1 MSKAPPT
8 LGNKR
13 KKILLLLA
21 GSPGTGKTYL
31 LNLLYQR
38 FPDMYVVTPDEAK
51 VYYADDLGFNDL
63 TERAEQERTKVWPF
77 YYKALDLYMEAGKKL
92 VVSEY
97 PFSFKQKDKLQD
109 LAERYGYEVVTI
121 RLVAD
126 FETLWQRRY
135 RRDRE
140 PGRHLSFILA
150 SYHYGDTLTDL
161 SKATNHITR
170 EEFYRV
176 VTDRQYD
183 RFQLGELHEVDVS
196 DFAKVDYTDLLDLI
210 EDKVKNDN

>member
-1 MSKAPPT
+1 
-8 LGNKR
+8 
-13 KKILLLLA
+13 
-21 GSPGTGKTYL
+21 
-31 LNLLYQR
+31 
-38 FPDMYVVTPDEAK
+38 MYVVTPDEAK

-63 TERAEQERTKVWPF
+63 AERAEQERTKVWPF